1 MVAQLVEFSQS
12 TPAPRNLQS
21 TWHPMEAIVDLL
33 IDWDLTTVE
42 ITLSELAEWLGTSDS
57 LCKAALDQLACLAG
71 VRVHLD
77 ATGSHVAITVDVD
90 ACPLTAAPGSQL
102 RTAVREDA

>member
-57 LCKAALDQLACLAG
+57 LCKAALDELACLAG
-71 VRVHLD
+71 VLVHLD
-77 ATGSHVAITVDVD
+77 ATGSHVTITVDVD